1 MPAGILTAGVW
12 DDNRNYDRFS
22 AFLGLGQS
30 VSPYALFTAEEH
42 ERARHTVYA
51 PGPKQKLD
59 ISLVIDT
66 TGSMGDELAYLQRE
80 LDAITARIKR
90 DYPSAEQRWSLVL
103 YRDNGDAYTV
113 RWFNFR
119 ADVADYRTKLAQQ
132 AAAGGGDYAEATDQA
147 IDIAQRL
154 QWRRDAQTARLV
166 FWVADAPHHAETT
179 ARLAASV
186 RSARVKGIHVYP
198 VASSGVDEVT
208 EASMRSIAQLT
219 GGRNALP
226 TRLTHRAAC
235 GLPSSCA
242 IPPVRYAVGHVP
254 RTQ

>member
-1 MPAGILTAGVW
+1 M
-12 DDNRNYDRFS
+12 
-22 AFLGLGQS
+22 
-30 VSPYALFTAEEH
+30 SPYALFTAEEH

-80 LDAITARIKR
+80 LDAITARIQR

-132 AAAGGGDYAEATDQA
+132 AAAGGATTQRPRIRRSTSRNVSSGDGTRRRRAWCSGSRTRRTTPRPRRASRRRYGRRGSRAFTS
-147 IDIAQRL
+147 IP
-154 QWRRDAQTARLV
+154 WRRAG
-166 FWVADAPHHAETT
+166 
-179 ARLAASV
+179 S
-186 RSARVKGIHVYP
+186 
-198 VASSGVDEVT
+198 
-208 EASMRSIAQLT
+208 
-219 GGRNALP
+219 
-226 TRLTHRAAC
+226 TR
-235 GLPSSCA
+235 
-242 IPPVRYAVGHVP
+242 
-254 RTQ
+254 